1 MKVALKTTSLLV
13 QFEFW
18 RKIFIFGEEYYC
30 INMKKL
36 YFWVFPVIVIAF
48 LWQSQAECKVYQVG
62 ATRTYTAPSAVQ
74 NLVADGDTVEIDA
87 GTYTDCSTWRANNLF
102 ITGVGGYAHLQ
113 NAVCGQ
119 KGIFVIYGNNIT
131 VEYIEF
137 SGATISQSAG
147 DNGAGIRAQG
157 GSFTVR
163 HCYIHDNQDG
173 ILSDPAVAGSVVH
186 IEHCEFAYNGDSSDS
201 RAGYEHNMYIGNN
214 ITASDSI
221 TYDSVFVEFCYTHG
235 AAVGHDIKSRGHRN
249 YILYNRIMDETDGLA
264 SRDIDLPNGGQ
275 AYIIGNLIEKG
286 TKAQNS
292 NTMEMG
298 LEGLINP
305 GPQDLFIVNNTF
317 VNDRGG
323 TASFINVPNSGMDTV
338 EIINNIFAGTGTIFL
353 GTVAT
358 LDSAA
363 NLVNASIPAVGLV
376 NPAAYDYMLLPS
388 SPAINAGI
396 NLSTADGFPLTP
408 MYEYVHPD
416 SMMPRPVAGQIDQGA
431 YEYASSSSVAG
442 QSGAIQGFGITV
454 ISDPLAHVAMI
465 YISGGAVEG
474 AVTIYDILGRPMA
487 VIPSVRSN
495 TLRLDISGLPGGV
508 YFARLT
514 SLSGNAEAKFVVT
527 K

>member
-1 MKVALKTTSLLV
+1 
-13 QFEFW
+13 
-18 RKIFIFGEEYYC
+18 
-30 INMKKL
+30 MKKL
-36 YFWVFPVIVIAF
+36 HFWFFPVIIIAF
-48 LWQSQAECKVYQVG
+48 LCQPHAECKVYQIG
-62 ATRTYTAPSAVQ
+62 TTRTYTAPSAVQ

-119 KGIFVIYGNNIT
+119 KGIFVIYGNNTT

-137 SGATISQSAG
+137 SGAAISFNAG

-163 HCYIHDNQDG
+163 HCYFHDNQEG
-173 ILSDPAVAGSVVH
+173 ILCDPASVGSKVL
-186 IEHCEFAYNGDSSDS
+186 IEYSEFARNGVPNTSA
-201 RAGYEHNMYIGNN
+201 AGYEHNMYIGNN
-214 ITASDSI
+214 ISGSDTI
-221 TYDSVFVEFCYTHG
+221 LYDSFTLQYCYVHG
-235 AAVGHDIKSRGHRN
+235 AIIGHNVKSRAGRN
-249 YILYNRIMDETDGLA
+249 FILYNRIMDESTGTS
-264 SRDIDLPNGGQ
+264 SRDIDLPNGGFSV
-275 AYIIGNLIEKG
+275 IMGNLIEQG
-286 TKAQNS
+286 PNTQNS
-292 NTMEMG
+292 NIMEFG
-298 LEGLINP
+298 GEGVVHWSGISS
-305 GPQDLFIVNNTF
+305 PQNLY
-317 VNDRGG
+317 
-323 TASFINVPNSGMDTV
+323 
-338 EIINNIFAGTGTIFL
+338 IINNTIVNDYPSNNSIILYDTEFSAHVPFPVDTLTMKNNIVAGPGVQNLII
-353 GTVAT
+353 GVPRV
-358 LDSAA
+358 LDTAA

-408 MYEYVHPD
+408 VYEYVHPD

-454 ISDPLAHVAMI
+454 IGDPLAHQAMI

-474 AVTIYDILGRPMA
+474 TVTIYDILGRPMA

-495 TLRLDISGLPGGV
+495 SLRLDTSGLPGGV